1 MLQPGSG
8 LNPKPPSDINSLRGG
23 WVDLTGVFYWLVY
36 GLLLVG
42 ACTDLLWLKIPNV
55 LVGLLVLV
63 FGAAVLLTDR
73 EISLVSQMVPAMILL
88 VGGATLFYFGKLGG
102 GDAKFLAATSLFVGD
117 ELITSFLLWL
127 ALWGMVVAVFF
138 VFASAPMMWVFSRLS
153 AVSGRKLFVPH
164 SIAERGYVP
173 YGVAITAAALVV
185 LPKTPLFA

>member
-1 MLQPGSG
+1 M
-8 LNPKPPSDINSLRGG
+8 
-23 WVDLTGVFYWLVY
+23 DLTGVFYWLVY

>member
-1 MLQPGSG
+1 M
-8 LNPKPPSDINSLRGG
+8 
-23 WVDLTGVFYWLVY
+23 DLTGVLYWLVY
-36 GLLLVG
+36 GLLVVG

-55 LVGLLVLV
+55 LVGVLVLV

-127 ALWGMVVAVFF
+127 ALWGVVVAVFF

-153 AVSGRKLFVPH
+153 AMLERKLFVPH

-173 YGVAITAAALVV
+173 YGVAITGAALAV